1 VTPAEAR
8 LTLGAA
14 CALAAILGAGGLA
27 KAQAQTTAN
36 QPPPASTQPAAP
48 PPAPTAPTPAPATPP
63 QPPAD
68 PNAVK
73 ALVSQPMLPA
83 LRDGTLGIPSNGAGG
98 VSALINNRI
107 VANTGTYQADFFA
120 QVGRLNLSDRWD
132 FDILG
137 ETFSASV
144 PTVGITPPSS
154 VRPLAT
160 LKQMVFESI
169 GFRLNGRPIAKTAD
183 TRATRLCLNYLRA
196 VGAKALT
203 PAQKAQ
209 CVAAKIATDP
219 ELYPSGITDDK
230 MRDLVTQ
237 AQERAME
244 GESGMLG
251 GRFLYSGSG
260 SNPIGL
266 AGEAAYQY
274 VTKKWSVFA
283 SGAWLYL
290 MKTDDSTGATILESE
305 KVNEAKLG
313 LGGSWTFSGAPGGTS
328 DDVRPRL
335 GIYFSGSRNW
345 WTNPYAAPGT
355 EADIRGYQIEGSLY
369 ASGHFT
375 GGFSGLFAFS
385 VIRPYGHESDLQY
398 VISVAPSLG
407 TALP

>member
-1 VTPAEAR
+1 
-8 LTLGAA
+8 
-14 CALAAILGAGGLA
+14 
-27 KAQAQTTAN
+27 
-36 QPPPASTQPAAP
+36 
-48 PPAPTAPTPAPATPP
+48 
-63 QPPAD
+63 
-68 PNAVK
+68 
-73 ALVSQPMLPA
+73 MLPA

-120 QVGRLNLSDRWD
+120 QVGRLELSPSWD

-160 LKQMVFESI
+160 LKQVVFESI
-169 GFRLNGRPIAKTAD
+169 GFRLNGSHRAKTAD

-203 PAQKAQ
+203 PAQKDQ
-209 CVAAKIATDP
+209 CVAASVNPND
-219 ELYPSGITDDK
+219 YSGGITDDK
-230 MRDLVTQ
+230 MRSSVTQ
-237 AQERAME
+237 AQEKAMW
-244 GESGMLG
+244 GNSGMVG
-251 GRFLYSGSG
+251 GRFLYAGSG
-260 SNPIGL
+260 SNPVGL
-266 AGEAAYQY
+266 AAEGAYQY
-274 VTKKWSVFA
+274 VGKNWSFFA
-283 SGAWLYL
+283 SAAWLYL
-290 MKTDDSTGATILESE
+290 MKTDDTTGATILESE

-313 LGGSWTFSGAPGGTS
+313 LGGSYTFSGATGGTS

-335 GIYFSGSRNW
+335 GLYASGSRNW
-345 WTNPYAAPGT
+345 WTNPYAASGT
-355 EADIRGYQIEGSLY
+355 EADIRGYQLELSAY

-407 TALP
+407 TTLP